1 MTDGTLI
8 DLLANGSPMVAFAG
22 FLAWNFFQNR
32 KQIEEMNNR
41 QLELYR
47 ELSAEK
53 SQAEDKVRERYERV
67 ISDLQTRD
75 QQMRTSLENRLDKVE
90 QQLIAIAERLN
101 RVELKEIA
109 RGASI

>member
-1 MTDGTLI
+1 
-8 DLLANGSPMVAFAG
+8 
-22 FLAWNFFQNR
+22 
-32 KQIEEMNNR
+32 
-41 QLELYR
+41 
-47 ELSAEK
+47 
-53 SQAEDKVRERYERV
+53 RV